1 MRNHGR
7 LVAGLVLAMSAGAN
21 VGAIPEA
28 EAQPQPAMI
37 EVTGMWA
44 TTFSGISQPL
54 RLVQSGVNVAGVY
67 GGGGILPGGMGG
79 RLSGLVMVG
88 RWTDAASSGGF
99 RLLFAPNGRSFAGT
113 WGRTLDSQTS
123 GGTWVGTR

>member
-7 LVAGLVLAMSAGAN
+7 LLAGLVLAVSAGSNMAT
-21 VGAIPEA
+21 IREA
-28 EAQPQPAMI
+28 EAQPAMLD
-37 EVTGMWA
+37 VTGMWA

-54 RLVQSGVNVAGVY
+54 RLVQSGANVAGVY

-79 RLSGLVMVG
+79 RLQGLLMVG

-99 RLLFAPNGRSFAGT
+99 RLVFAPNGRTFAGT
-113 WGRTLDSQTS
+113 WGRTLDSQSS

>member
-1 MRNHGR
+1 MRLSGR
-7 LVAGLVLAMSAGAN
+7 LGLLLALSLSAASSVTVLR
-21 VGAIPEA
+21 EA
-28 EAQPQPAMI
+28 EAQPAALD
-37 EVTGMWA
+37 VTGVWT

-79 RLSGLVMVG
+79 RFQGLVMVG
-88 RWTDAASSGGF
+88 RWTDAASSGGL
-99 RLLFAPNGRSFAGT
+99 RLVFAPNGRSFVGT

-123 GGTWVGTR
+123 GGAWVGTR